1 MADEARDGSRTAA
14 GREQALDRHDKRL
27 DDLEDRMLL
36 VETKEAGRERKANRA
51 LNGVIA
57 LGIAI
62 ASGVAVALFSGG
74 HP

>member
-1 MADEARDGSRTAA
+1 MTNDPLNAYRLKEVERKAEVALERADR
-14 GREQALDRHDKRL
+14 
-27 DDLEDRMLL
+27 LEDRVLL

-57 LGIAI
+57 LGVAI
-62 ASGVAVALFSGG
+62 ASGVAVALLSGG

>member
-1 MADEARDGSRTAA
+1 MPDEYKDELRTAA
-14 GREQALDRHDKRL
+14 GREQTLNEHNRRL

-36 VETKEAGRERKANRA
+36 VETKEGSRERKANRA
-51 LNGVIA
+51 MTGVIA
-57 LGIAI
+57 LGISI